1 MSLLIEALKK
11 AEDDA
16 RKRKL
21 ASASNGLGA
30 RPVSTG
36 AARTPAASGLPLP
49 MKEQGAAY
57 SPKVTD
63 FPELTLALTEPSAR
77 FDNSHVD
84 SAPLVSPPEYQPDLQ
99 PHPEPAAQNIAPA
112 TTAHDAYLAAPASPL
127 IHATQATLE
136 MMPLN
141 EASADNVHGTQPAS
155 RSGYKAADK
164 IPLRTAREPAAPD
177 VMAARSAAYSGG
189 ATNNTPAVELT
200 PDMAATASVPPT
212 VTPRQAKSAASVMAG
227 QRSAGVAKGKQR
239 RQAVLLGLVVLMAL
253 PVAAFYL
260 FGDAL
265 LNSTS
270 LSPASVSASVI
281 NTVPP
286 AAVSPPVVRSAAPSV
301 ASASPAPA
309 VTAASAPAVE
319 RRTPVPRPVQ
329 VADNARHAS
338 TFTATATATPVTSQV
353 TPTVVTS
360 PAKPASLMA
369 SAYAAYQTG
378 KPDEAARLYR
388 EVLKSD
394 PGQRDAWLG
403 LAVIAHAGNQRE
415 PAMDAYKRVLRLE
428 PQNPTALAGL
438 SSLNGSS
445 DEPRQES
452 RLRELLARSP
462 QEADLNHALGLVL
475 SGEQRW
481 SEAQPLFFKAH
492 ALAPQE
498 PKFAYNL
505 AVTLDHL
512 RKSSLAIQYYD
523 TALVL
528 AKGQSAAF
536 DEQSAR
542 NRVSSL
548 KASAA
553 ENRSP

>member
-21 ASASNGLGA
+21 AAASNGLGA
-30 RPVSTG
+30 RPVSAG
-36 AARTPAASGLPLP
+36 AVRPSAASGLPLP
-49 MKEQGAAY
+49 TKEQGAAH
-57 SPKVTD
+57 SPKLTD
-63 FPELTLALTEPSAR
+63 FPELTLASTEPSAR
-77 FDNSHVD
+77 LSNAHVE
-84 SAPLVSPPEYQPDLQ
+84 SALPVSSPKHQPNLP
-99 PHPEPAAQNIAPA
+99 PHPKPAAQNIAPA

-155 RSGYKAADK
+155 RLGYTAADK
-164 IPLRTAREPAAPD
+164 TPPRTAREPAAPD

-200 PDMAATASVPPT
+200 PDMAATANVPPP

-227 QRSAGVAKGKQR
+227 QRSPGVAKGKQR

-270 LSPASVSASVI
+270 LSPASVSAPAI
-281 NTVPP
+281 NTAPP
-286 AAVSPPVVRSAAPSV
+286 AAISPPAARSASPSV
-301 ASASPAPA
+301 ASVSPAPA
-309 VTAASAPAVE
+309 VTAALAPAVG
-319 RRTPVPRPVQ
+319 RRTPVPQPVQ
-329 VADNARHAS
+329 VADNARRAS
-338 TFTATATATPVTSQV
+338 TVPATASAVTSQV
-353 TPTVVTS
+353 TPTVLTA

-378 KPDEAARLYR
+378 KPDEAAKLYR

-394 PGQRDAWLG
+394 PSQRDAWLG
-403 LAVIAHAGNQRE
+403 LAVIAHADNQRE

-428 PQNPTALAGL
+428 PQNSTALAGL
-438 SSLNGSS
+438 STLNGSS

-462 QEADLNHALGLVL
+462 QEADLHHALGLVL

-528 AKGQSAAF
+528 AKGQSVAF

-542 NRVSSL
+542 NRISVL

-553 ENRSP
+553 ENKSP

>member
-21 ASASNGLGA
+21 AAASNGLGA
-30 RPVSTG
+30 RPVSAG
-36 AARTPAASGLPLP
+36 AVRPSAASGLPLP
-49 MKEQGAAY
+49 TKEQGAAH
-57 SPKVTD
+57 SPKLTD
-63 FPELTLALTEPSAR
+63 FPELTLASTEPSAR
-77 FDNSHVD
+77 LSNAHVE
-84 SAPLVSPPEYQPDLQ
+84 SALPVSSPKHQPNLP
-99 PHPEPAAQNIAPA
+99 PHPEPGTQNIAHG
-112 TTAHDAYLAAPASPL
+112 TTSHDAYLATPAPPL
-127 IHATQATLE
+127 THATQATLE

-164 IPLRTAREPAAPD
+164 TPLRTAREPAAPD

-200 PDMAATASVPPT
+200 PDMAATANVPPP

-227 QRSAGVAKGKQR
+227 QRSPGVAKGKQR

-260 FGDAL
+260 FGDTL

-270 LSPASVSASVI
+270 LSPASVSAPAI
-281 NTVPP
+281 NTAPP
-286 AAVSPPVVRSAAPSV
+286 AAISPPAARSASPSV
-301 ASASPAPA
+301 ASVSPAPA
-309 VTAASAPAVE
+309 VTAALAPAVE
-319 RRTPVPRPVQ
+319 RRTPVPQPVQ
-329 VADNARHAS
+329 VADNARRAS
-338 TFTATATATPVTSQV
+338 TVPATASAVTSQV
-353 TPTVVTS
+353 TPTVLTA

-378 KPDEAARLYR
+378 KPDEAAKLYR

-394 PGQRDAWLG
+394 PSQRDAWLG
-403 LAVIAHAGNQRE
+403 LAVIAHADNQRE

-428 PQNPTALAGL
+428 PQNSTALAGL
-438 SSLNGSS
+438 STLNGSS

-462 QEADLNHALGLVL
+462 QEADLHHALGLVL

-528 AKGQSAAF
+528 AKGQSVAF

-542 NRVSSL
+542 NRISVL

-553 ENRSP
+553 ENKSP